1 MITAHTGFSRFSL
14 AGGAL
19 WHSAQGNT
27 GVAPFQ
33 RQWWQCHAFMPNT
46 CHSHSRAGVPACLVQ
61 SVFCMLK
68 AFMLMRSMFFTDDKT
83 SIHDCGSL
91 VLSSVLLKQMCTSHM
106 ATGSADKKGAHGHL
120 ALRPRLHRVY
130 IQCVLMFA
138 Q

>member
-1 MITAHTGFSRFSL
+1 VITAHTGFSRFSL

-19 WHSAQGNT
+19 WHSAQGDT

-33 RQWWQCHAFMPNT
+33 RQWWQCHAFMPNM
-46 CHSHSRAGVPACLVQ
+46 CHSHSRAGVPACRVQ

-68 AFMLMRSMFFTDDKT
+68 AIMLMRSMY
-83 SIHDCGSL
+83 IHDCGSL
-91 VLSSVLLKQMCTSHM
+91 VLSSVLPKQLCTSHM
-106 ATGSADKKGAHGHL
+106 ATGGADKAGAHGHL

>member
-46 CHSHSRAGVPACLVQ
+46 CHSHSRAGVSACRAQ
-61 SVFCMLK
+61 SVSCMLK
-68 AFMLMRSMFFTDDKT
+68 AFMLMRFMYT
-83 SIHDCGSL
+83 HDCGSL
-91 VLSSVLLKQMCTSHM
+91 VLSSVLLEQMCTSHM
-106 ATGSADKKGAHGHL
+106 ATGSADKGGAHGHL